1 MNPKKTKNTRIHFIS
16 RIDYGMMGKNFNRV
30 RSNGTMKKWF
40 TVLFLAFVTFNV
52 TNPELSYADTIVE
65 ENNVE
70 TISVDENSI
79 ETTNVEDYAVEEENI
94 EATNVDNTTVE
105 KTPVEKATGEKSSNG
120 KKIIEKNN
128 VTVIINGEEILFRDP
143 ILNESGHLLLPMR
156 DFYEAI
162 GATVFWDQE
171 LKMASSIRNNQKVD
185 LTINSKTAFV
195 NGEKVQVSVPPI
207 VYKDRTYIPMRFVSE
222 NSNGYVYWDEEQQ
235 VVEVI
240 INDTEDNQT
249 PEVPEVP
256 QVQYTLYMNN
266 KKIMMDDPIINKG
279 GRMYIPST
287 YFVDYLQNSYE
298 EWTAKDRLELTVS
311 GLQFNFMDGSNNI
324 FINDDLYTGAE
335 KPFIQDDKMYVPVKF
350 IVDSFK
356 NGGSLRYVAES
367 NTMYI
372 TMYDYMLTSDFL
384 EKSYGFLKVPQLV
397 ENVALD
403 GKREL
408 LVSDNPEELTPD
420 RISRA
425 NETLSEYKVQGLT
438 NSKEHRVYGW
448 HINKLG
454 VDAKIAITIQ
464 NTSDNATLEIT
475 NSKGMSQV
483 TSNSWSTFDVG
494 LPLSDA
500 VLTNTLADAREKTFT
515 LAPGESKVIDSYDL
529 GDKYLLGFTHD
540 FDVRKVSGAAGNY
553 TVRTVISLE
562 ENPDLA
568 SIHSPVVPINPY
580 AAHPR
585 GVWPSSSLKVTLPTY
600 TVDTEQVGYNISNG
614 KTDHLLT
621 AENSLDKMDGT
632 VGNPGHFGMTYKVDI
647 PVENPSGKLKYVLV
661 KIAGRGGVY
670 SGAVK
675 MNGKTFLVPTLKPG
689 EEYVQLPVLRT
700 SKRSDEIELE
710 IIHAGG
716 SNLPVAV
723 YVETR

>member
-1 MNPKKTKNTRIHFIS
+1 
-16 RIDYGMMGKNFNRV
+16 
-30 RSNGTMKKWF
+30 MKKWF
-40 TVLFLAFVTFNV
+40 TVLILAFVTFFV
-52 TNPELSYADTIVE
+52 TNNELSYADTIGE
-65 ENNVE
+65 ENSVE
-70 TISVDENSI
+70 TISVDENSV
-79 ETTNVEDYAVEEENI
+79 ETTSVEENGVEKTNVEENSVEQTSGEK
-94 EATNVDNTTVE
+94 TTVKKTTVE
-105 KTPVEKATGEKSSNG
+105 KSSIQR
-120 KKIIEKNN
+120 KLVEKNN
-128 VTVIINGEEILFRDP
+128 VTIIINGEVVLFKDP

-162 GATVFWDQE
+162 GATVSWDQAK
-171 LKMASSIRNNQKVD
+171 KMASSVRNNQTID
-185 LTINSKTAFV
+185 LTINSKTALV
-195 NGEKVQVSVPPI
+195 NGNKVQVSVAPI
-207 VYKDRTYIPMRFVSE
+207 VHKDRTYIPMRFVSE
-222 NSNGYVYWDEEQQ
+222 NSDGRVFWDEEQQ

-240 INDTEDNQT
+240 LNDLEDEEENPT
-249 PEVPEVP
+249 PEVPEIP
-256 QVQYTLYMNN
+256 QIQYTLYMNN
-266 KKIMMDDPIINKG
+266 KKIVMNDPIINKG

-287 YFVDYLQNSYE
+287 YFAEHLQNSYE
-298 EWTAKDRLELTVS
+298 QWSDEDSLDLTIS
-311 GLQFNFMDGSNNI
+311 GLHFAFTAGSDRI
-324 FINDDLYTGAE
+324 FVNDELYKGAE
-335 KPFIQDDKMYVPVKF
+335 IPFMQSGKMYVPVKF

-372 TMYDYMLTSDFL
+372 SMYDYMLTSDFL

-397 ENVALD
+397 ENVSLD
-403 GKREL
+403 GNREL

-420 RISRA
+420 RISKA

-454 VDAKIAITIQ
+454 ERASIAITIQ
-464 NTSDNATLEIT
+464 NTSDTSSLEVT

-500 VLTNTLADAREKTFT
+500 VLTNTLADAMEKTFT
-515 LAPGESKVIDSYDL
+515 LAPGETKVIDSYDL
-529 GDKYLLGFTHD
+529 GVDYLLGFTHD
-540 FDVRKVSGAAGNY
+540 FDVRKVNGEAGSY
-553 TVRTVISLE
+553 IVRTVISLE
-562 ENPDLA
+562 EHADLA

-675 MNGKTFLVPTLKPG
+675 MNGKTFLIPTLKPG
-689 EEYVQLPVLRT
+689 EEFVQLPVLRT
-700 SKRSDEIELE
+700 SKKSDTINLE

>member
-1 MNPKKTKNTRIHFIS
+1 
-16 RIDYGMMGKNFNRV
+16 
-30 RSNGTMKKWF
+30 MKKWF

-65 ENNVE
+65 ENNIE

-79 ETTNVEDYAVEEENI
+79 ETTTVEE
-94 EATNVDNTTVE
+94 NVVEKANVVETRVQKTTVE
-105 KTPVEKATGEKSSNG
+105 KSSVEK
-120 KKIIEKNN
+120 KIVEKNN
-128 VTVIINGEEILFRDP
+128 VTIIINGEEILFKDP

-162 GATVFWDQE
+162 GATVYWNQE
-171 LKMASSIRNNQKVD
+171 KKMASSVRNNQTVD
-185 LTINSKTAFV
+185 LTINSKTAVV
-195 NGEKVQVSVPPI
+195 NGNKVQVSVAPI

-222 NSNGYVYWDEEQQ
+222 NSDGIVYWDEERQ

-240 INDTEDNQT
+240 LNDTEDGEDNQT
-249 PEVPEVP
+249 PEVPEIP
-256 QVQYTLYMNN
+256 QIQYTLYMNN

-287 YFVDYLQNSYE
+287 YFVDYLQNSFE
-298 EWTAKDRLELTVS
+298 EWTAKDRLELTIS
-311 GLQFNFMDGSNNI
+311 GLQFSFVDGSSNI

-335 KPFIQDDKMYVPVKF
+335 KPFMQGEKMYVPVKF

-372 TMYDYMLTSDFL
+372 SMYDYMLTSDFL

-397 ENVALD
+397 ENVSLD
-403 GKREL
+403 GNREL

-438 NSKEHRVYGW
+438 DSKLHRVYGW

-454 VDAKIAITIQ
+454 ERATIAITIQ
-464 NTSDNATLEIT
+464 NTSDNASLEIT

-500 VLTNTLADAREKTFT
+500 VLTNTLADAREKKFT
-515 LAPGESKVIDSYDL
+515 LAPGETKVIDSYEL
-529 GDKYLLGFTHD
+529 GISYLLGFTHD
-540 FDVRKVSGAAGNY
+540 FDVRKVSGGAGSY

-647 PVENPSGKLKYVLV
+647 PVVNPSGKLKYVLV

-675 MNGKTFLVPTLKPG
+675 MNGKTYLIPTLKPG
-689 EEYVQLPVLRT
+689 EEFVQLPVLRT
-700 SKRSDEIELE
+700 SKRSDKIELE

>member
-1 MNPKKTKNTRIHFIS
+1 
-16 RIDYGMMGKNFNRV
+16 
-30 RSNGTMKKWF
+30 MKKWF

-52 TNPELSYADTIVE
+52 TNHVPSYADTIVE
-65 ENNVE
+65 ENN
-70 TISVDENSI
+70 I
-79 ETTNVEDYAVEEENI
+79 ETTNVEESSIETTNIEENVVEKANI
-94 EATNVDNTTVE
+94 EETSVKNTNVETTTVE
-105 KTPVEKATGEKSSNG
+105 KGSVV
-120 KKIIEKNN
+120 KKIVEKNN
-128 VTVIINGEEILFRDP
+128 VTIIINGEEILFRDP

-171 LKMASSIRNNQKVD
+171 NKIASSIRNNQKID
-185 LTINSKTAFV
+185 LTINSKTALV
-195 NGEKVQVSVPPI
+195 NGEKVQVSVAPT

-222 NSNGYVYWDEEQQ
+222 NSNGYVYWDEERQ

-240 INDTEDNQT
+240 LNDTEDEEENQI
-249 PEVPEVP
+249 PEVP
-256 QVQYTLYMNN
+256 QIQYTLYMNN
-266 KKIMMDDPIINKG
+266 KKIMMDDPIINKD
-279 GRMYIPST
+279 GRMYIPSS
-287 YFVDYLQNSYE
+287 YFVDHLQNSFE

-311 GLQFNFMDGSNNI
+311 GLQFKFMDGSSNI

-335 KPFIQDDKMYVPVKF
+335 KPFVQNDKMYVPVKF

-372 TMYDYMLTSDFL
+372 SMYDYMLTSDFL
-384 EKSYGFLKVPQLV
+384 EKSYGYLKVPQLV
-397 ENVALD
+397 ENVKLD
-403 GKREL
+403 GNREL

-438 NSKEHRVYGW
+438 DSKLHRVYGW

-454 VDAKIAITIQ
+454 ERATIAITIQ

-500 VLTNTLADAREKTFT
+500 VLTNTLADAKVKTFT
-515 LAPGESKVIDSYDL
+515 LAPGETKVIDSYEL
-529 GDKYLLGFTHD
+529 GISYLLGFTHD
-540 FDVRKVSGAAGNY
+540 FDVRKVSGGAGNY

-562 ENPDLA
+562 EYPDLT

-675 MNGKTFLVPTLKPG
+675 MNGKTYLIPTLKPG

-700 SKRSDEIELE
+700 SKKTDKIELE

>member
-1 MNPKKTKNTRIHFIS
+1 
-16 RIDYGMMGKNFNRV
+16 
-30 RSNGTMKKWF
+30 MKKWF

-52 TNPELSYADTIVE
+52 TNTELSYADTIVE
-65 ENNVE
+65 ESNIETINVE
-70 TISVDENSI
+70 ENSI
-79 ETTNVEDYAVEEENI
+79 ETIVEE
-94 EATNVDNTTVE
+94 NV
-105 KTPVEKATGEKSSNG
+105 VEKANIEETSV
-120 KKIIEKNN
+120 KKTTVKKNLIEKNN
-128 VTVIINGEEILFRDP
+128 VTIIINGEEILFKDP
-143 ILNESGHLLLPMR
+143 ILNDSGHLLLPMR

-162 GATVFWDQE
+162 GATVYWNQE
-171 LKMASSIRNNQKVD
+171 KKMASSIRNNQTVD
-185 LTINSKTAFV
+185 LTINSKTAVV
-195 NGEKVQVSVPPI
+195 NGNKVQVSVAPI

-222 NSNGYVYWDEEQQ
+222 NSDGSVYWDEEKQ

-240 INDTEDNQT
+240 LNDTGDGEENQT
-249 PEVPEVP
+249 PEVPEIP
-256 QVQYTLYMNN
+256 QIQYILYMNN
-266 KKIMMDDPIINKG
+266 KKIMMDDPIVNKG

-287 YFVDYLQNSYE
+287 YFVDHLQNSYE
-298 EWTAKDRLELTVS
+298 EWTAKDRLELTIS
-311 GLQFNFMDGSNNI
+311 GLHFSFIDGSSNI

-335 KPFIQDDKMYVPVKF
+335 KPFMQGEKMYVPVKF
-350 IVDSFK
+350 IIDSFK

-372 TMYDYMLTSDFL
+372 SMYDYMLTSDFL

-397 ENVALD
+397 ENVSLD
-403 GKREL
+403 GNREL

-425 NETLSEYKVQGLT
+425 NETLSEYKVQGLID
-438 NSKEHRVYGW
+438 SKLHRVYGW

-454 VDAKIAITIQ
+454 ERATIAITIQ
-464 NTSDNATLEIT
+464 NTSDNASLEIT

-500 VLTNTLADAREKTFT
+500 VLTNTLADAREKKFT
-515 LAPGESKVIDSYDL
+515 LAPGETKVIDSYEL
-529 GDKYLLGFTHD
+529 GISYLLGFTHD
-540 FDVRKVSGAAGNY
+540 FDVRKVSGGAGSY

-568 SIHSPVVPINPY
+568 SIHSPVVPINQY

-585 GVWPSSSLKVTLPTY
+585 GVWPSSSLKVTLPEY

-647 PVENPSGKLKYVLV
+647 PVVNPSGKLKYVLV

-675 MNGKTFLVPTLKPG
+675 MNGKTYLIPTLKPG
-689 EEYVQLPVLRT
+689 EEFVQLPVLRT
-700 SKRSDEIELE
+700 SKKSDKIELE

>member
-1 MNPKKTKNTRIHFIS
+1 VTF
-16 RIDYGMMGKNFNRV
+16 
-30 RSNGTMKKWF
+30 
-40 TVLFLAFVTFNV
+40 FVT
-52 TNPELSYADTIVE
+52 TNELSYADTTDE
-65 ENNVE
+65 ENSVE
-70 TISVDENSI
+70 AISIDENVV
-79 ETTNVEDYAVEEENI
+79 ENTNVEK
-94 EATNVDNTTVE
+94 TTVE
-105 KTPVEKATGEKSSNG
+105 KSSMEKKLV
-120 KKIIEKNN
+120 EKNN
-128 VTVIINGEEILFRDP
+128 VTVIINGEVILFKDP

-156 DFYEAI
+156 EFYEAI
-162 GATVFWDQE
+162 GATVYWNKEKQI
-171 LKMASSIRNNQKVD
+171 ASSVRNNQTID
-185 LTINSKTAFV
+185 LTINSKTALV
-195 NGEKVQVSVPPI
+195 NGNKVPVAVAPI
-207 VYKDRTYIPMRFVSE
+207 MHKYRTYVPMRFVSE
-222 NSNGYVYWDEEQQ
+222 NSDGRVYWDQEQQ
-235 VVEVI
+235 VVEVVL
-240 INDTEDNQT
+240 NDTEDEEENPT
-249 PEVPEVP
+249 PEVPEIP

-266 KKIMMDDPIINKG
+266 EKIVMEDPIVNKG

-287 YFVDYLQNSYE
+287 YFAEHLQNSFEQWTDE
-298 EWTAKDRLELTVS
+298 ERLELTIS
-311 GLQFNFMDGSNNI
+311 GLHFAFTADSNRI
-324 FINDDLYTGAE
+324 FINDELYKGAE
-335 KPFIQDDKMYVPVKF
+335 TPFIQSGKMYVPVKF

-356 NGGSLRYVAES
+356 NGGSLRYVGDS

-372 TMYDYMLTSDFL
+372 SIYDHMLTSDFL

-397 ENVALD
+397 ENAALD
-403 GKREL
+403 GNREL

-420 RISRA
+420 RIPSA

-454 VDAKIAITIQ
+454 DKASIAITIQ
-464 NTSDNATLEIT
+464 NTSDNASLEIS

-500 VLTNTLADAREKTFT
+500 VLTNTLADARDKTFT
-515 LAPGESKVIDSYDL
+515 LAPGETKVIDTYNL
-529 GDKYLLGFTHD
+529 GVNYLLGLTHD
-540 FDVRKVSGAAGNY
+540 FDVRKVSGQAGSY
-553 TVRTVISLE
+553 IVRTVISLE
-562 ENPDLA
+562 EDADLA
-568 SIHSPVVPINPY
+568 SIHSPAVPINPY

-621 AENSLDKMDGT
+621 AENSLDMMNGT

-647 PVENPSGKLKYVLV
+647 PVVNPTGKLKYVIV

-675 MNGKTFLVPTLKPG
+675 MNGRTYLIPSLKPG

-700 SKRSDEIELE
+700 SKKSDTINLE